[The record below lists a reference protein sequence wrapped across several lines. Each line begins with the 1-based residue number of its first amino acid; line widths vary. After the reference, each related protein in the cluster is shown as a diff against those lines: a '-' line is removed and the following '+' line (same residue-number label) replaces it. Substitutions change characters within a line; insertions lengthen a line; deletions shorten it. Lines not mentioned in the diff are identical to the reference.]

1 MPSAPQGEERLKKYV
16 ELLKHH
22 IPTVAIGGIG
32 LAQMAAVCATHVD
45 GVALVSAITKADQP
59 ETVVHQLQQFFEVQD
74 A

>member
-1 MPSAPQGEERLKKYV
+1 
-16 ELLKHH
+16 
-22 IPTVAIGGIG
+22 